1 MLKKSLKKILDFT
14 NVFSYFLNMKRQK
27 TKKFNKHILLLNT
40 VDVKTEE
47 IIEVSVF
54 FNYACVAK
62 FNCQKND
69 ERKLAAVELVER
81 GHCTINDA
89 AQICGFHRNSVS
101 KFIQIKNTLGLKAL
115 TEENRGLKKAL
126 KYIDNVLETIQLLLA
141 EHSDWTDQEIATA
154 ASKKLEMPIARSSV
168 ARIRVAET
176 SSEDEIAPISKD
188 RLLEL
193 YQIAETIDREKN
205 DLQQLEL
212 NFKAD
217 EQFHQKKEQ
226 LEQVEPISSANPTE
240 QRFIKRLQQG
250 QRIPF
255 AGSLMHHLF
264 LSEIDYEKMFD
275 CLPTLKGNTYQPLDI
290 LLSLYFSMAIGVKS
304 IEALKLINSQ
314 DFGCLLGMERSPD
327 KDVIRLKLDQLAED
341 NYSEQLIDGFAQILL
356 KQCRIDDEVFFID
369 GHFLPYY
376 GLNVIAKGYYTV
388 RRLAMKGNELY
399 VISDLNGRPL
409 FFITESNEIDFR
421 PIISQAADKLIELGI
436 ERPILSFDRGG
447 YGVRFF
453 SELDEKADFVTW
465 AKYLSDH
472 SLQQLSDDVFTESLA
487 LNDKNYLVAEQIRE
501 VSESPQT
508 ALKEGRQKPIKMQL
522 RLVVFEN
529 TATKIRTGIFTNNQS
544 KSASRIAFFMLNRWG
559 CSENLYKELMA
570 QFNLNYHPGYDI
582 EELENQP
589 LVDNPDI
596 ALTQKAIEVL
606 GQEIE
611 QLDKEQKDIENRLSR
626 RKDKR
631 LVNKLVRIAKELEEK
646 KIDRQNFEEKLKSL
660 PEKVSI
666 VELLKGKRMSRCDLE
681 KKRLYDFMQFM
692 LMHSYERLQELFKPF
707 YNDSR
712 DIKPVLRMITRSAGF
727 VKLFGDTLI
736 VLLDRIDMKK
746 YRVAAEQFC
755 LQLNRLN
762 MVLNGRVKMKL
773 YFYISKF

>member
-1 MLKKSLKKILDFT
+1 
-14 NVFSYFLNMKRQK
+14 MKRQK
-27 TKKFNKHILLLNT
+27 TKRFNQHILLLT
-40 VDVKTEE
+40 TFDVKTEE
-47 IIEVSVF
+47 TIAVSVF
-54 FNYACVAK
+54 FHYICVAK
-62 FNCQKND
+62 FEWQKRD
-69 ERKLAAVELVER
+69 ERKIAAVELVEH
-81 GHCTINDA
+81 GHGTIDEA

-101 KFIQIKNTLGLKAL
+101 KFIKIKNTLGIKAL
-115 TEENRGLKKAL
+115 TEDHRGLKKAL
-126 KYIDNVLETIQLLLA
+126 KYFDNVLETIQLLLA
-141 EHSDWTDQEIATA
+141 EHPDWTDQQIATT
-154 ASKKLEMPIARSSV
+154 ASEKLNMPIARSSV
-168 ARIRVAET
+168 ARIRVSAT
-176 SSEDEIAPISKD
+176 SSEEEDAPIAKD

-193 YQIAETIDREKN
+193 NQMAETIDREKN
-205 DLQQLEL
+205 DAWQLEL
-212 NFKAD
+212 NFEAD
-217 EQFHQKKEQ
+217 EQFKQKKEQ

-240 QRFIKRLQQG
+240 QRFIERLQQG

-264 LSEIDYEKMFD
+264 LNEVGSENLFH
-275 CLPTLKGNTYQPLDI
+275 CLPLIKGNTYQSEDI
-290 LLSLYFSMAIGVKS
+290 LLSLYFSQAIGLKS

-327 KDVIRLKLDQLAED
+327 KDVIRQKLNHLAEEK
-341 NYSEQLIDGFAQILL
+341 YSEQLIDGFAQILL
-356 KQCRIDDEVFFID
+356 KQCRIDEEVFFID

-436 ERPILSFDRGG
+436 ERPIMSFDRGG

-453 SELDEKADFVTW
+453 GELGVKADFVTW

-472 SLQQLSDDVFTESLA
+472 SLQQISDDAFTESLE
-487 LNDKNYLVAEQIRE
+487 LNDNSYVVAEQIRE
-501 VSESPQT
+501 VSESRQT
-508 ALKEGRQKPIKMQL
+508 ALKEDRQQPIKLSL
-522 RLVVFEN
+522 RLVVIEN
-529 TATKIRTGIFTNNQS
+529 TQTKTRTGIFTNNRN
-544 KSASRIAFFMLNRWG
+544 KPAARIAFYMLNRWG

-582 EELENQP
+582 EELEEQP

-596 ALTQKAIEVL
+596 VLTKKAIQVL

-611 QLDKEQKDIENRLSR
+611 QLQKEQADIQNRLSR

-631 LVNKLVRIAKELEEK
+631 LENKLAVIGKELEEK
-646 KIDRQNFEEKLKSL
+646 HQDRQNFEEQLKSL

-692 LMHSYERLQELFKPF
+692 LIHSYERLQELFEPF
-707 YNDSR
+707 YKDRR
-712 DIKPVLRMITRSAGF
+712 DIKPVLRRITRSSGF
-727 VKLFGDTLI
+727 VRLIGDTLI
-736 VLLDRIDMKK
+736 VLLDRIDFYKQ
-746 YRVAAEQFC
+746 RRAAEQLC
-755 LQLNRLN
+755 RQLNRMN